1 MQFTP
6 FKAVLAVVWLVA
18 VGALGAVM
26 PVTTITGW
34 LTIVG
39 FGLMPAVLMLRAWRQ
54 PSQTISE
61 SIQAE
66 IRK

>member
-6 FKAVLAVVWLVA
+6 FKAVLAVVWLLA
-18 VGALGAVM
+18 VGALGVVI

-54 PSQTISE
+54 PPQTISE

>member
-1 MQFTP
+1 MQVTP
-6 FKAVLAVVWLVA
+6 FKAVLAVVWLLA
-18 VGALGAVM
+18 VGALGAVI

-39 FGLMPAVLMLRAWRQ
+39 FGLMPAILMFRAWRQ